1 MPCFPEIALCAL
13 EMQQDPNPFI
23 ALLTIIV
30 EYQRPFSII
39 LRHCQGEAEVGGGDH
54 RVGEGM
60 VRWVVDIFRY
70 LFLLQCFNQN
80 CFTFFLHF
88 FNSLSTPGWRAAW
101 QRDLSPSFFR
111 QNTGTTSNIPATY
124 WVPWSSFYSEFQI
137 DLSATRS
144 PSLRPFLGCALP
156 F

>member
-1 MPCFPEIALCAL
+1 MWPSFPQNALCAL

-60 VRWVVDIFRY
+60 VRWVFDIFRKIV
-70 LFLLQCFNQN
+70 FASQSK
-80 CFTFFLHF
+80 FFYF
-88 FNSLSTPGWRAAW
+88 FISSN
-101 QRDLSPSFFR
+101 LSPP
-111 QNTGTTSNIPATY
+111 G
-124 WVPWSSFYSEFQI
+124 
-137 DLSATRS
+137 
-144 PSLRPFLGCALP
+144 
-156 F
+156 